1 MFTGKLPTISR
12 EQLALESLA
21 YKTILISSSP
31 SLAAQSLL
39 PTDIWTQI
47 SRLHRFIEEYPFP
60 ETTSKDD
67 PTEKHSDHRKDYE
80 SALKF
85 YENSTRQIELAGPHV
100 EAGMAFLWA
109 YPLSKQFHE
118 DLQARKPAALVLLAH
133 YCVLL
138 QAVDHKWYLNGMA
151 WQLLEDIE
159 RNIHPG
165 YQDWL
170 VWPKRWVYRR

>member
-1 MFTGKLPTISR
+1 
-12 EQLALESLA
+12 
-21 YKTILISSSP
+21 
-31 SLAAQSLL
+31 
-39 PTDIWTQI
+39 
-47 SRLHRFIEEYPFP
+47 
-60 ETTSKDD
+60 
-67 PTEKHSDHRKDYE
+67 
-80 SALKF
+80 
-85 YENSTRQIELAGPHV
+85 
-100 EAGMAFLWA
+100 MAFLWA

-165 YQDWL
+165 TKTGWSGPSGGYIGDEFL
-170 VWPKRWVYRR
+170 TTPIVPLGKS